1 MDEYEYYKLGCKVEG
16 ERSIGRKRFLA
27 AVARFERDQ
36 ATMMVR
42 IDAIDDHRKSMRLIV
57 QWTKVLRV
65 LEIVKAGKIA
75 AGVLEPDKVTASSS
89 DRSWPQEPNRP
100 PDDSPRNDDRPGPD
114 FGPPPVREPLR
125 PLDPAL
131 AGAAARQM
139 PVPGQDAPAYPS
151 WMST

>member
-65 LEIVKAGKIA
+65 QEIVKAGKIA
-75 AGVLEPDKVTASSS
+75 AGVLEPDKVTASTVQAASELA
-89 DRSWPQEPNRP
+89 DRVR
-100 PDDSPRNDDRPGPD
+100 DDSPGDDNYPGPD
-114 FGPPPVREPLR
+114 YGAPPVREPRR
-125 PLDPAL
+125 PIDPVL
-131 AGAAARQM
+131 AGAGARPM
-139 PVPGQDAPAYPS
+139 PIAGQDAPAYPS